1 MKKRLLIL
9 MVILRCFTINI
20 SAQTPKIFITPN
32 GTGYG
37 DSWVSAG
44 NANNI
49 PVCLNYCF
57 SQPQLQNYYGGV
69 EIYFAGGDYYNVS
82 INLSGLI
89 YTNITDIHLLGGFNP
104 SQIGNTTIS
113 DRDWNAYPT
122 IFHADANN
130 PSSRVINLDNFSLS
144 SQDEPST
151 VASIIVT
158 SDDSQMTSNAI
169 NLLAGNYVVSN
180 CEITEYNTTN
190 ILLMLEIGYLNAYVI
205 SSLID
210 NNTSGSLLG
219 FFGNIQMINTT
230 IADNTHS
237 YFMAGLT
244 YDAEI
249 LNCIIGKNSNFDFYN
264 FPLAHAY
271 VSHSFVANWE
281 SYMSDDNTNQWGV
294 DPYFTY
300 DIGVPYTCDPAST
313 IFNYGDGSYL
323 TSTGLMPDLYEY
335 DIDHNERFYDL
346 NQDTVDAGD
355 YQHYYYDGWAN
366 YEEASCPVR
375 SRKSLRKHTDDTS
388 SNNVKLWS
396 YKNVIYIYGDKAE
409 GATVSVYTTAGELV
423 YSTRLH
429 SSQNTITTYLSPGEY
444 VAVSRSASGEELV
457 SKTIIL
463 W

>member
-1 MKKRLLIL
+1 MLQ
-9 MVILRCFTINI
+9 NI
-20 SAQTPKIFITPN
+20 STAEV
-32 GTGYG
+32 Y
-37 DSWVSAG
+37 V
-44 NANNI
+44 
-49 PVCLNYCF
+49 
-57 SQPQLQNYYGGV
+57 
-69 EIYFAGGDYYNVS
+69 YFAGGDYYNVS
-82 INLSGLI
+82 LNISGLDPS
-89 YTNITDIHLLGGFNP
+89 YQFTTIHLMGGVNP
-104 SQIGNTTIS
+104 LQTGNIIPF

-130 PSSRVINLDNFSLS
+130 PSSRVINLDHFSLS

-190 ILLMLEIGYLNAYVI
+190 ILLMLETGYLNAYVI

-281 SYMSDDNTNQWGV
+281 SYMSDDYTNQWGV
-294 DPYFTY
+294 NPYFTY
-300 DIGVPYTCDPAST
+300 DVDVPYTCDPTST

-346 NQDTVDAGD
+346 NQDTVDAGA
-355 YQHYYYDGWAN
+355 YQHYYDDGWAN
-366 YEEASCPVR
+366 YESVFLPQQSRRSQPR
-375 SRKSLRKHTDDTS
+375 SRTTTDAIDRNVWSHYGIVYVRGAVPES
-388 SNNVKLWS
+388 SRLS
-396 YKNVIYIYGDKAE
+396 IY
-409 GATVSVYTTAGELV
+409 TMTGELV
-423 YSTRLH
+423 YGTVLQCEDNSLPV
-429 SSQNTITTYLSPGEY
+429 YLASGVY
-444 VAVSRSASGEELV
+444 VAVVTLDNSEVLFSNNIFL
-457 SKTIIL
+457 
-463 W
+463 